1 MEFNKIIAI
10 SGKPGLYQVISQTK
24 SGLIIESLSDKK
36 RFPVSS
42 TQNISLL
49 ENIAIFTYEKEVPL
63 LEVFKSMY
71 EKGEGKKAP
80 SHKESAKVLT
90 DYFLEVLPEYDEDR
104 VYVSNIKKI
113 VQWYN
118 VLIENKLD
126 FSAIEATPENTEEV

>member
-24 SGLIIESLSDKK
+24 SGLIIESLADQK

-49 ENIAIFTYEKEVPL
+49 ENIAIFTYEEEVPL
-63 LEVFKSMY
+63 LTVFKAMY
-71 EKGEGKKAP
+71 EKAEGKQAP
-80 SHKESAKVLT
+80 SHKESGKVLMN
-90 DYFLEVLPEYDEDR
+90 YFLEVLPTFDEDR

-118 VLIENKLD
+118 ILVANNLD
-126 FSAIEATPENTEEV
+126 FSAVEVSEENTEEV